1 MASFLRHFRTVSGL
15 TLASRVLGL
24 ARDAA
29 LAHVLGAGMFMD
41 AYSQAFQMPN
51 LLRRLFGE
59 GALSAAFIPVFTD
72 YLERGDRRAAN
83 RFMSLMIVLLV
94 TVLAAVTLLVVG
106 VLLVA
111 RHCTED
117 LPKWHLIFGL
127 AAVMFPFAVTICL
140 VALLQA
146 ALNCVRHFALPALAP
161 ILLNIFII
169 GGAVAAGLMLADE
182 PVAQVYLIGATI
194 VLAGILQV
202 VLQVPALIRKGLA
215 FRPAWDPRHPGLRRV
230 LRLMGPMVLAIGIIQ
245 INAFMDSTIANI
257 FSPYAEGEDTFAL
270 AGRTVAFPMETG
282 AAAMLYFGQRLYNFP
297 LGVFAIALATVIF
310 PELSRRAHR
319 GDTDGLGRVA
329 SHGLRLTVFI
339 AVPAAAGLMLVCE
352 PLLRL
357 WLEHGR
363 FADQPEAVLR
373 AAWVTRAYAMGIWAY
388 SANHMLVRA
397 FYASEDTRTPLKI
410 ALAAAVANFALNLA
424 LIWPLAETGLALAT
438 AVSAVG
444 QFAVLGALVSRRL
457 AHVAWR
463 EVLATAGRTLLATAA
478 MTAAAA
484 GALYGLAPAIGWTGR
499 AGAALELGLGTGAG
513 VAVFIAAA
521 WAMRM
526 PELRDL
532 LSRRSDGD
540 DDDSQQGGLA
550 NTNQEQGMFNAE

>member
-15 TLASRVLGL
+15 TLVSRVLGL

-94 TVLAAVTLLVVG
+94 TVLSAVALVVIG

-111 RHCTED
+111 RHFTAD
-117 LPKWHLIFGL
+117 VPKWHLIFGL

-146 ALNCVRHFALPALAP
+146 ALNCVRHFAMPALAP

-169 GGAVAAGLMLADE
+169 GGAVAAGTALADE

-194 VLAGILQV
+194 VVAGLAQV
-202 VLQVPALIRKGLA
+202 ALQVPALAKKGLT
-215 FRPAWDPRHPGLRRV
+215 FLPAWDLRHPGLRRV
-230 LRLMGPMVLAIGIIQ
+230 VRLMGPMVLAIGVVQ
-245 INAFMDSTIANI
+245 INAFMDATIANV
-257 FSPYAEGEDTFAL
+257 FSPYAEGAETFTL
-270 AGRTVAFPMETG
+270 AGRTVAFPMKTG
-282 AAAMLYFGQRLYNFP
+282 AASMLYFGQRLYNFP

-319 GDTDGLGRVA
+319 GDTAGLGRVA

-339 AVPAAAGLMLVCE
+339 AVPAAVGLMFVCE

-363 FADQPEAVLR
+363 FADRPEAVVR
-373 AAWVTRAYAMGIWAY
+373 AAWVTRAYAIGIWAY
-388 SANHMLVRA
+388 SANHMLLRA
-397 FYASEDTRTPLKI
+397 FYASEDTRTPLKV
-410 ALAAAVANFALNLA
+410 AMAAAVANFALNLT
-424 LIWPLAETGLALAT
+424 LIWPMAERGLALAT
-438 AVSAVG
+438 AASAAG
-444 QFAVLGALVSRRL
+444 QFVVLAALVSRRL
-457 AHVAWR
+457 AHVPWR
-463 EVLATAGRTLLATAA
+463 EVAATAGRTLLATAA
-478 MTAAAA
+478 MAAAVA
-484 GALYGLAPAIGWTGR
+484 GAVYGLAPALGATGR
-499 AGAALELGLGTGAG
+499 ARAGWELGLGVGVGA
-513 VAVFIAAA
+513 VVFVAAA
-521 WAMRM
+521 WALRM

-532 LSRRSDGD
+532 LARRTAGD
-540 DDDSQQGGLA
+540 DSENGETL
-550 NTNQEQGMFNAE
+550 

>member
-94 TVLAAVTLLVVG
+94 TTLAAATLVVVG

-111 RHCTED
+111 RHCTEA

-146 ALNCVRHFALPALAP
+146 ALNCVRHFAAPALAP

-169 GGAVAAGLMLADE
+169 GGAVAAGLILAE
-182 PVAQVYLIGATI
+182 HRIAQVYLIAATI
-194 VLAGILQV
+194 VLAGIFQV
-202 VLQVPALIRKGLA
+202 FLQVPALVRKGLS
-215 FRPAWDPRHPGLRRV
+215 FRPAWDLRHPGLRRV
-230 LRLMGPMVLAIGIIQ
+230 LRLMGPMVLAIGVMQ
-245 INAFMDSTIANI
+245 VNAFMDATIANV
-257 FSPYAEGEDTFAL
+257 FSPYAAGRETFTL
-270 AGRTVAFPMETG
+270 AGRSIAFPMKTG

-319 GDTDGLGRVA
+319 GDTAGLGRVA

-363 FADQPEAVLR
+363 FADRPEAILR
-373 AAWVTRAYAMGIWAY
+373 AAWVTRAYALGIWAY
-388 SANHMLVRA
+388 SANHMLLRA
-397 FYASEDTRTPLKI
+397 FYASEDTRTPLKV
-410 ALAAAVANFALNLA
+410 AMAAAVANFGLNLA
-424 LIWPLAETGLALAT
+424 LIWPLAEKGLALAT
-438 AVSAVG
+438 AASAVG

-457 AHVAWR
+457 AHLAWR
-463 EVLATAGRTLLATAA
+463 EVLATACRTLLATAA
-478 MTAAAA
+478 MAAAA
-484 GALYGLAPAIGWTGR
+484 AAAVYVAAPAVGWTGR
-499 AGAALELGLGTGAG
+499 AGAALELVLGVGAG
-513 VAVFIAAA
+513 LAAFIAAA
-521 WAMRM
+521 RALGM
-526 PELRDL
+526 PELGDL
-532 LSRRSDGD
+532 LRRR
-540 DDDSQQGGLA
+540 A
-550 NTNQEQGMFNAE
+550 AEEDEAP

>member
-83 RFMSLMIVLLV
+83 RFMSLMVVLLV
-94 TVLAAVTLLVVG
+94 AALSAVVLVVVG

-111 RHCTED
+111 RHFTAD

-146 ALNCVRHFALPALAP
+146 ALNCVRHFAVPALAP
-161 ILLNIFII
+161 ILLNIFIM
-169 GGAVAAGLMLADE
+169 GGAVAAGLTMTDD
-182 PVAQVYLIGATI
+182 PVAQVYLIGAT
-194 VLAGILQV
+194 VVVAGIVQV
-202 VLQVPALIRKGLA
+202 LVQVPALAKKGLA
-215 FRPAWDPRHPGLRRV
+215 LRPAWDLHHPGLRRV
-230 LRLMGPMVLAIGIIQ
+230 LRLMGPMVLAIGVVQ
-245 INAFMDSTIANI
+245 VNAFLDSTIANV
-257 FSPYAEGEDTFAL
+257 FSPYAEGEDTFTL
-270 AGRTVAFPMETG
+270 AGRTVAFPMQTG

-319 GDTDGLGRVA
+319 GDTEGLGRVA

-339 AVPAAAGLMLVCE
+339 AVPSAVGLMLVCE

-363 FADQPEAVLR
+363 FADRPEAVVR
-373 AAWVTRAYAMGIWAY
+373 AAWVARAYALGIWAY
-388 SANHMLVRA
+388 SANHMLLRA
-397 FYASEDTRTPLKI
+397 FYASEDTRTPLKV
-410 ALAAAVANFALNLA
+410 AMGAAVLNVGLNLA
-424 LIWPLAETGLALAT
+424 LIWPLAENGLALAT
-438 AVSAVG
+438 AASAAG
-444 QFAVLGALVSRRL
+444 QFVVLGALVSRRL
-457 AHVAWR
+457 AHVPWR
-463 EVLATAGRTLLATAA
+463 EVAATTGRTLLATAA
-478 MTAAAA
+478 MGAAAA
-484 GALYGLAPAIGWTGR
+484 GAVYGLAPALNATGR
-499 AGAALELGLGTGAG
+499 PLAGWQLGLGVGAG
-513 VAVFIAAA
+513 LAVFLAAA
-521 WAMRM
+521 WAMKM
-526 PELRDL
+526 PELGDL
-532 LSRRSDGD
+532 LARGTAGD
-540 DDDSQQGGLA
+540 
-550 NTNQEQGMFNAE
+550 EEEE

>member
-29 LAHVLGAGMFMD
+29 LAHVLGAGLFMD

-72 YLERGDRRAAN
+72 YLERGDRRSAN

-94 TVLAAVTLLVVG
+94 ATLAAVTLVVVG

-111 RHCTED
+111 RYFTAEF
-117 LPKWHLIFGL
+117 PKWHLIFGL
-127 AAVMFPFAVTICL
+127 AAVMFPFAITICL

-146 ALNCVRHFALPALAP
+146 ALNCVRHFAAPALAP

-169 GGAVAAGLMLADE
+169 GGAVAAGLMLADQRI
-182 PVAQVYLIGATI
+182 AQVYLIGATI
-194 VLAGILQV
+194 VAAGLFQV
-202 VLQVPALIRKGLA
+202 LLQVPALARKGLS
-215 FRPAWDPRHPGLRRV
+215 FRPAWDLHHPGLRRV
-230 LRLMGPMVLAIGIIQ
+230 LGLMGPMVLAIGVMQ
-245 INAFMDSTIANI
+245 INAFMDATIANV
-257 FSPYAEGEDTFAL
+257 FSPYAAGEETFTL
-270 AGRTVAFPMETG
+270 AGRTVAFPMKTG

-319 GDTDGLGRVA
+319 GDTAGLGRVA
-329 SHGLRLTVFI
+329 SHGLRLTLFI
-339 AVPAAAGLMLVCE
+339 AVPAAVGLMLVCE

-363 FADQPEAVLR
+363 FADRPEAVLR
-373 AAWVTRAYAMGIWAY
+373 AAWVTRAYAVGIWAY
-388 SANHMLVRA
+388 SANHMLLRT
-397 FYASEDTRTPLKI
+397 FYASEDMRTPLKV
-410 ALAAAVANFALNLA
+410 AMAAAGANFGLNLG
-424 LIWPLAETGLALAT
+424 LIWPLAERGLALAT
-438 AVSAVG
+438 AASAVG

-457 AHVAWR
+457 AQVAWG

-478 MTAAAA
+478 MTASAAA
-484 GALYGLAPAIGWTGR
+484 AVYVAAPAVGWTGR
-499 AGAALELGLGTGAG
+499 ADAGLELVLG
-513 VAVFIAAA
+513 VAAGLAAFIAAA
-521 WAMRM
+521 RALGM
-526 PELRDL
+526 PELGDL
-532 LSRRSDGD
+532 LRRAPASEEG
-540 DDDSQQGGLA
+540 
-550 NTNQEQGMFNAE
+550 

>member
-29 LAHVLGAGMFMD
+29 LAHVLGAGVFMD

-83 RFMSLMIVLLV
+83 RFMGLMIVLLV
-94 TVLAAVTLLVVG
+94 SVLAAVSLVVVG
-106 VLLVA
+106 ALLVA
-111 RHCTED
+111 RHFTAD

-146 ALNCVRHFALPALAP
+146 ALNCVQHFVAPALAP

-169 GGAVAAGLMLADE
+169 GGAVAAAAMLADD
-182 PVAQVYLIGATI
+182 PVHQVYLIGATI
-194 VLAGILQV
+194 VLAGIAQV
-202 VLQVPALIRKGLA
+202 LIQVPALVKKGLA
-215 FRPAWDPRHPGLRRV
+215 LRPAWDLHHPGLRRV
-230 LRLMGPMVLAIGIIQ
+230 LRLMGPMVLAVGVVQ
-245 INAFMDSTIANI
+245 VNAFMDSTIANV
-257 FSPYAEGEDTFAL
+257 FSPYAEGAETFTL
-270 AGRTVAFPMETG
+270 AGRTIAFPMKMG

-319 GDTDGLGRVA
+319 GDTAGLGRVA

-339 AVPAAAGLMLVCE
+339 AVPSAVGLMLVCE

-363 FADQPEAVLR
+363 FADRPDAVVR
-373 AAWVTRAYAMGIWAY
+373 AAWVARAYALGIWAY
-388 SANHMLVRA
+388 SANHMLLRA
-397 FYASEDTRTPLKI
+397 FYASEDTRTPLKV
-410 ALAAAVANFALNLA
+410 AMAAAVLNFGLNLA
-424 LIWPLAETGLALAT
+424 LIWPLAENGLALAT
-438 AVSAVG
+438 AVSAIG
-444 QFAVLGALVSRRL
+444 QFVVLGALVSRRL
-457 AHVAWR
+457 AHVAWP
-463 EVLATAGRTLLATAA
+463 EVLATAGRTVVATAA
-478 MTAAAA
+478 MAAAVA
-484 GALYGLAPAIGWTGR
+484 MAVYGLAPALGATGR
-499 AGAALELGLGTGAG
+499 ALAAWKLGLGLGAG
-513 VAVFIAAA
+513 VAVFLAAA
-521 WAMRM
+521 WALKM

-532 LSRRSDGD
+532 LRLRGD
-540 DDDSQQGGLA
+540 DEEDDSQQGG
-550 NTNQEQGMFNAE
+550 T

>member
-15 TLASRVLGL
+15 TLVSRMLGL

-94 TVLAAVTLLVVG
+94 MALSAVALVVVG

-111 RHCTED
+111 RHFTAD

-146 ALNCVRHFALPALAP
+146 ALNCVRHFVAPALAP
-161 ILLNIFII
+161 VLLNIFII
-169 GGAVAAGLMLADE
+169 GGAVAAGMTLADE
-182 PVAQVYLIGATI
+182 PIAQVYLIGATI
-194 VLAGILQV
+194 VVAGLAQV
-202 VLQVPALIRKGLA
+202 ALQVPALVKRSLA
-215 FRPAWDPRHPGLRRV
+215 FRPAWDLHHPGLRRV
-230 LRLMGPMVLAIGIIQ
+230 LRLMGPMVLAIGVVQ
-245 INAFMDSTIANI
+245 VNAFLDSTIANV
-257 FSPYAEGEDTFAL
+257 FSPYAEGEETFTL
-270 AGRTVAFPMETG
+270 AGRTLAFPMKTG

-319 GDTDGLGRVA
+319 GDTEGLGRVA

-339 AVPAAAGLMLVCE
+339 AVPSAVGLMLVCE

-363 FADQPEAVLR
+363 FADRPEAVVR
-373 AAWVTRAYAMGIWAY
+373 AAWVARAYALGIWAY
-388 SANHMLVRA
+388 SANHMLLRA
-397 FYASEDTRTPLKI
+397 FYASEDTRTPLKV
-410 ALAAAVANFALNLA
+410 AMGAAVLNFVLNLA
-424 LIWPLAETGLALAT
+424 LIWPLAENGLALAT
-438 AVSAVG
+438 AVSAAG
-444 QFAVLGALVSRRL
+444 QFVVLGALVSRRL
-457 AHVAWR
+457 AHVPWR
-463 EVLATAGRTLLATAA
+463 EVAATTGRTLLATVVMGAA
-478 MTAAAA
+478 TA
-484 GALYGLAPAIGWTGR
+484 GAVYGLAPALGATGR
-499 AGAALELGLGTGAG
+499 ALAGWQLGLGVGAG
-513 VAVFIAAA
+513 VAAFAAVA
-521 WAMRM
+521 WALRM
-526 PELRDL
+526 AELRDL
-532 LSRRSDGD
+532 LARDTNGN
-540 DDDSQQGGLA
+540 GGR
-550 NTNQEQGMFNAE
+550 E

>member
-29 LAHVLGAGMFMD
+29 LAHVLGAGVFMD

-94 TVLAAVTLLVVG
+94 AALSAVTLVVVG
-106 VLLVA
+106 ALLVA
-111 RHCTED
+111 RHFTAD

-146 ALNCVRHFALPALAP
+146 ALNCVRHFVMPALAP

-169 GGAVAAGLMLADE
+169 GGAVAAGRLLADA
-182 PVAQVYLIGATI
+182 PVAQVYLIGVTI
-194 VLAGILQV
+194 VAGGVAQV
-202 VLQVPALIRKGLA
+202 LVQVPALLKKGLA
-215 FRPAWDPRHPGLRRV
+215 LRPAWDLRHPGLRRV
-230 LRLMGPMVLAIGIIQ
+230 LRLMGPMVLAIGVVQ
-245 INAFMDSTIANI
+245 VNAFMDATIANV
-257 FSPYAEGEDTFAL
+257 FSPYAEGADTFTL
-270 AGRTVAFPMETG
+270 AGRTVAFPMKTG
-282 AAAMLYFGQRLYNFP
+282 AASMLYFGQRLYNFP
-297 LGVFAIALATVIF
+297 LGVFAIALATVVF

-319 GDTDGLGRVA
+319 GDTEGLGRVA

-339 AVPAAAGLMLVCE
+339 AVPSAVGLMLVCE

-363 FADQPEAVLR
+363 FAARPEAVVR
-373 AAWVTRAYAMGIWAY
+373 AAWVTRAYAVGIWAY
-388 SANHMLVRA
+388 SANHMLLRA
-397 FYASEDTRTPLKI
+397 FYASEDTRTPLRV
-410 ALAAAVANFALNLA
+410 AMAAAVLNFGLNLA
-424 LIWPLAETGLALAT
+424 LIWPLAENGLALAT
-438 AVSAVG
+438 AVSAIG
-444 QFAVLGALVSRRL
+444 QFVVLGALVSRRL
-457 AHVAWR
+457 AHVPWR
-463 EVLATAGRTLLATAA
+463 EVAATAGRTLLATAA
-478 MTAAAA
+478 MAAAAA
-484 GALYGLAPAIGWTGR
+484 GAVYGLAPALGATGR
-499 AGAALELGLGTGAG
+499 AQAGWQLGLGVGAG
-513 VAVFIAAA
+513 VAVFLAAA
-521 WAMRM
+521 WALGM

-532 LSRRSDGD
+532 LARGPGSGDAESDET
-540 DDDSQQGGLA
+540 S
-550 NTNQEQGMFNAE
+550 